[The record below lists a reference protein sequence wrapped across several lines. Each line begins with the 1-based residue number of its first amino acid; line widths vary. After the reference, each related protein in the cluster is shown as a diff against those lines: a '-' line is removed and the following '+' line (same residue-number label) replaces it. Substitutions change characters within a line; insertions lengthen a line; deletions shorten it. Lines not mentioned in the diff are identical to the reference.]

1 MFDDRVAA
9 VKGISTLRQEI
20 THLRRI
26 IFSLRRIV
34 YEITNDIQKFSGED
48 LSKYFNY
55 LEDHI
60 NKALEVLE
68 SRKTVEIYK
77 DIDFVHN
84 SERTNRIPAILII

>member
-20 THLRRI
+20 THLRSI

-60 NKALEVLE
+60 NKALEVQVGKP
-68 SRKTVEIYK
+68 SKFIR
-77 DIDFVHN
+77 
-84 SERTNRIPAILII
+84 ILILCTILKELTGFPLFS